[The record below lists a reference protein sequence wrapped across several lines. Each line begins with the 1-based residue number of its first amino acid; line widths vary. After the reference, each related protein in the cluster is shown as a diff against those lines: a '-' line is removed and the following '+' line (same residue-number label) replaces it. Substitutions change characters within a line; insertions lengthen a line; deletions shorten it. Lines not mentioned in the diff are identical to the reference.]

1 MYINV
6 KLLCCTPETNIVL
19 YVNYISV
26 KKEEKSPDL
35 EIYGQKQGNKRTVLT
50 TARAKSW
57 HM

>member
-26 KKEEKSPDL
+26 KKEEK
-35 EIYGQKQGNKRTVLT
+35 ICGQKQGNKRTVLT
-50 TARAKSW
+50 TERAKSW
-57 HM
+57 HMHLL